1 MKKGIRRLTLLAAAL
16 LVLLSAAC
24 ARPEEPEGES
34 GHLLYFLSPEAA
46 APGGD
51 AITGVRVDLDL
62 GEDAD
67 PTEEAA
73 AVVEGLIRGAE
84 GYGTALKDV
93 QLRSINIVGRRAY
106 VDFSPNY
113 AALTG
118 IELSLAD
125 YCVTLSL
132 SQIEGISAVTIT
144 AGGRDL
150 FYRDSAVLMG
160 RDVLLSSMEDV
171 IETVPVT
178 LYFRDES
185 GLLVPE
191 QRLLELYEGQTLAES
206 LLSALLE
213 GPRERGLSPVIPED
227 FVFNGVRVEDRVC
240 YLSLSSKA
248 LTLLPEAA
256 EEQEIILRSIALSLY
271 SIETVD
277 ELCILS
283 DGEELQQFGQ
293 VSIDLIRFRPNEG
306 EAP

>member
-1 MKKGIRRLTLLAAAL
+1 M
-16 LVLLSAAC
+16 
-24 ARPEEPEGES
+24 
-34 GHLLYFLSPEAA
+34 
-46 APGGD
+46 
-51 AITGVRVDLDL
+51 
-62 GEDAD
+62 
-67 PTEEAA
+67 
-73 AVVEGLIRGAE
+73 VEGLIQGAE
-84 GYGTALKDV
+84 GHGTLLKDV

-144 AGGRDL
+144 AAGRDL
-150 FYRDSAVLMG
+150 FYRDSAVLMS

-178 LYFRDES
+178 LYFRSEEGDI
-185 GLLVPE
+185 VPE
-191 QRLLELYEGQTLAES
+191 ERLLELYEGQTLAES
-206 LLSALLE
+206 LLRALLE
-213 GPRERGLSPVIPED
+213 GPRKRGLSAVIPEG
-227 FVFNGVRVEDRVC
+227 FVFNGIRVEDRVC

-248 LTLLPEAA
+248 MALLPEAA
-256 EEQEIILRSIALSLY
+256 GEQEAMLRSIALSLY
-271 SIETVD
+271 SMDTVD

-293 VSIDLIRFRPNEG
+293 IPIDVVRFRPNEG
-306 EAP
+306 EA

>member
-24 ARPEEPEGES
+24 ARPEELEEES
-34 GHLLYFLSPEAA
+34 GYLLYFLSPEDTAR
-46 APGGD
+46 GGD
-51 AITGVRVDLDL
+51 AITSVRVDLHL
-62 GEDAD
+62 PEDAG

-73 AVVEGLIRGAE
+73 AVVEGLIQVAE
-84 GYGTALKDV
+84 GHGTLLKDV

-144 AGGRDL
+144 AAGRDL
-150 FYRDSAVLMG
+150 FYRDSAVLMS

-171 IETVPVT
+171 
-178 LYFRDES
+178 
-185 GLLVPE
+185 
-191 QRLLELYEGQTLAES
+191 LYEGQTLAES
-206 LLSALLE
+206 LLRALLE
-213 GPRERGLSPVIPED
+213 GPRKRGLSAVIPEG
-227 FVFNGVRVEDRVC
+227 FVFNGIRVEDRVC

-248 LTLLPEAA
+248 MALLPEAA
-256 EEQEIILRSIALSLY
+256 GEQEAMLRSIALSLY
-271 SIETVD
+271 SMDTVD

-293 VSIDLIRFRPNEG
+293 IPIDAVRFRPNEG
-306 EAP
+306 EA

>member
-24 ARPEEPEGES
+24 ARPEELEEES
-34 GHLLYFLSPEAA
+34 GHLLYFLSPEDTAR
-46 APGGD
+46 GGD
-51 AITGVRVDLDL
+51 AITGVRVDLHL
-62 GEDAD
+62 PEDAG

-73 AVVEGLIRGAE
+73 AVVEGLIQGAE
-84 GYGTALKDV
+84 GHGTLLKDV

-144 AGGRDL
+144 AAGRDL
-150 FYRDSAVLMG
+150 FYRDSAVLMS

-178 LYFRDES
+178 LYFRSEEGDI
-185 GLLVPE
+185 VPE
-191 QRLLELYEGQTLAES
+191 ERLLELYEGQTLAES
-206 LLSALLE
+206 LLRALLE
-213 GPRERGLSPVIPED
+213 GPRKRGLSAVIPEG
-227 FVFNGVRVEDRVC
+227 FVFNGIRVEDRVC

-248 LTLLPEAA
+248 MALLPEAA
-256 EEQEIILRSIALSLY
+256 GEQEAMLRSIALSLY
-271 SIETVD
+271 SMDTVD

-293 VSIDLIRFRPNEG
+293 IPIDVVSFRPNEG
-306 EAP
+306 EV

>member
-1 MKKGIRRLTLLAAAL
+1 MKRGIRRLTLFAAAL

-24 ARPEEPEGES
+24 ARPEEPEEGS
-34 GHLLYFLSPEAA
+34 GHLLYFLSPEDA

-51 AITGVRVDLDL
+51 AITGVRVELNL
-62 GEDAD
+62 PEDAD
-67 PTEEAA
+67 PAEEAA
-73 AVVEGLIRGAE
+73 AVVNALIQGAE
-84 GYGTALKDV
+84 GYGTLLKDV
-93 QLRSINIVGRRAY
+93 QLRGVSILGRRAY

-113 AALTG
+113 ALLTG

-144 AGGRDL
+144 AAGRDL

-178 LYFRDES
+178 LYFQDES
-185 GLLVPE
+185 GLLSPE

-213 GPRERGLSPVIPED
+213 GPRERGLSPVIPAD

-240 YLSLSSKA
+240 YLSLSSKT
-248 LTLLPEAA
+248 LTLLPEAV
-256 EEQEIILRSIALSLY
+256 EEQEKILRSIALSLY
-271 SIETVD
+271 SIDTVD

-283 DGEELQQFGQ
+283 DGEELHAFGQ
-293 VSIDLIRFRPNEG
+293 IPIDAVRFRPNEG
-306 EAP
+306 EA